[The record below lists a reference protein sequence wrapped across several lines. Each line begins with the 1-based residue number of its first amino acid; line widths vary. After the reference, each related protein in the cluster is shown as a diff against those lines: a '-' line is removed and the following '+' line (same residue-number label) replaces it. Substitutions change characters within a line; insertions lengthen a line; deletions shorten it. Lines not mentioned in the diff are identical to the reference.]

1 MASTSVRPVPP
12 GYHTVT
18 PYLIVQ
24 GAEKAIEFYKKA
36 FNAKEL
42 LRLPMP
48 DGKGL
53 AHAEV
58 QIGDSHVML
67 ADESPQ
73 MKTHAPKGEDTS
85 LGIALYVEDCD
96 ALFKQAVT
104 AGAKVT
110 SELKDQFYGDRSG
123 TVLDPFGYKWTVA
136 SHKEDVPPEEMKK
149 RMAQMARA

>member
-1 MASTSVRPVPP
+1 MATPSVRPIPP

-18 PYLIVQ
+18 PYLIVH
-24 GAEKAIEFYKKA
+24 GAEQALEFYKKA

-42 LRLPMP
+42 LRLPLP
-48 DGKGL
+48 DGEGL
-53 AHAEV
+53 AHAEL

-73 MKTHAPKGEDTS
+73 MKTHAPKDEAS

-96 ALFKQAVT
+96 AMFKQAVA

-110 SELKDQFYGDRSG
+110 SELRDQFYGDRSG

-136 SHKEDVPPEEMKK
+136 SHKEDVSPEEMKK

>member
-18 PYLIVQ
+18 PYLIVH
-24 GAEKAIEFYKKA
+24 GAEKAIDFYKKA

-53 AHAEV
+53 AHAEI

-67 ADESPQ
+67 SDESPE
-73 MKTHAPKGEDTS
+73 MKTHAPKGDDSS
-85 LGIALYVEDCD
+85 LGIALYVEDSD
-96 ALFKQAVT
+96 ATFKQAVA

-136 SHKEDVPPEEMKK
+136 SHKEDVSPEEMKK